1 MKSGALIL
9 GIIVSAALLAAAGV
23 LYSMAGG
30 SSAQPYR
37 ASLDLVRRIEQISSS
52 WSVEVARVKA
62 DPLADFDSL
71 TAFIPRMARLKET
84 LADTARGIADLPDRL
99 ANDVQVYLNALAAKE
114 ERIERFKTGYAV
126 VRNSRR
132 FLPIAVA
139 NVARQGEESGH
150 PTLARTVPMLIQD
163 MNLYLATPTAEGKER
178 LSTDMAAL
186 REDSVTYPPP
196 LANALANLLA
206 HAEVLLERH
215 EPTETLFQE
224 ATSNELTDLA
234 NQLAGNLEFE
244 LSRQAGLATR
254 YERGVL
260 GVVGVLALFWIGL
273 AVQQRARRG
282 AAPPALDEVPADL
295 PGEAAPGAP
304 ASADDYDS
312 LRAGARRDQ
321 FGDIGRELARRDQF
335 GDIGRELAAAAFS
348 APAGMSAESA
358 LLYRF
363 RSERV
368 GDNLAATAE
377 RLATRMDYLRRT
389 HQKMRAALRDSDV
402 IVELPDGTDLDT
414 EIDASLAIADHARR
428 EVNGIA
434 DLAGRLASYAGLP
447 NGDSDRDMVD
457 INACIEEVVAGTRA
471 DVAATVSKRLGDV
484 PEIFASRTE
493 IRLLLAQVIDNSVRA
508 LEGLEGRK
516 ATIKIDTAWRSD
528 EVQITVIDNG
538 GGITPERRR
547 QIFRPFYTSRDGA
560 MGLGLTLAG
569 HLVKKYEG
577 GIKVNSLPGQGTVTR
592 ITLPTGI
599 PGP

>member
-30 SSAQPYR
+30 SSTQPYR
-37 ASLDLVRRIEQISSS
+37 ASLDLVRQIEQLSSS

-71 TAFIPRMARLKET
+71 AAFIPRMARLKET
-84 LADTARGIADLPDRL
+84 LSDTARGVVDLPDRL

-139 NVARQGEESGH
+139 NVARQGEEFGH
-150 PTLARTVPMLIQD
+150 PSLASSVPMLIQD
-163 MNLYLATPTAEGKER
+163 VNLYLATPTVEGKER

-196 LANALANLLA
+196 LANGLANLLA

-224 ATSNELTDLA
+224 ATSTELTDLA
-234 NQLAGNLEFE
+234 NRLAGNLEFE

-260 GVVGVLALFWIGL
+260 GVVGVLALFWIVL

-282 AAPPALDEVPADL
+282 AAPAALAEVPAD
-295 PGEAAPGAP
+295 AAPPAP
-304 ASADDYDS
+304 AADDDYDS
-312 LRAGARRDQ
+312 LRAMARRDQ
-321 FGDIGRELARRDQF
+321 L
-335 GDIGRELAAAAFS
+335 GDIGRELAAAAFTS
-348 APAGMSAESA
+348 PAGMSAESA
-358 LLYRF
+358 MLYRF

-368 GDNLAATAE
+368 GDNLAAAAE

-389 HQKMRAALRDSDV
+389 HQKIRAALHDSDL

-414 EIDASLAIADHARR
+414 EIDASAAIAEHAHR

-434 DLAGRLASYAGLP
+434 DLAGRLASYPGLP
-447 NGDSDRDMVD
+447 NGDSERDMVD

-471 DVAATVSKRLGDV
+471 DVAATVAKRLGDV

>member
-9 GIIVSAALLAAAGV
+9 GIIVSALLLAAAGV
-23 LYSMAGG
+23 LYSIAGSG
-30 SSAQPYR
+30 SGPAYR
-37 ASLDLVRRIEQISSS
+37 ASIDGARQIEQLSSS

-71 TAFIPRMARLKET
+71 AAFIPRMARLKES
-84 LADTARGIADLPDRL
+84 LSDAARRIPDLPDRL
-99 ANDVQVYLNALAAKE
+99 ASDVQVYLSAVAAKE

-126 VRNSRR
+126 VRNSAR
-132 FLPIAVA
+132 FLPLAAA
-139 NVARQGEESGH
+139 NVTRRGEEIGDAS
-150 PTLARTVPMLIQD
+150 LARGIPMLIQD
-163 MNLYLATPTAEGKER
+163 VNLYFATPTVDGKER
-178 LSTDMAAL
+178 LGTDMAKL
-186 REDSVTYPPP
+186 REASVAYPPP

-215 EPTETLFQE
+215 APTETLFQE
-224 ATSNELTDLA
+224 ATSNEVTDLA
-234 NQLAGNLEFE
+234 NRLAGNLEFE
-244 LSRQAGLATR
+244 LARQESLATR

-260 GVVGVLALFWIGL
+260 AVVGVLALFWIALG
-273 AVQQRARRG
+273 VQQRARG
-282 AAPPALDEVPADL
+282 SAASPALEVSAGT
-295 PGEAAPGAP
+295 PGDAALEAA
-304 ASADDYDS
+304 ADDYAS
-312 LRAGARRDQ
+312 LRSMARRDELGDLP
-321 FGDIGRELARRDQF
+321 FGDIN
-335 GDIGRELAAAAFS
+335 RELAAAAAAS
-348 APAGMSAESA
+348 PAGMSAETA
-358 LLYRF
+358 MLYRF

-368 GDNLAATAE
+368 GENLAAAAE
-377 RLATRMDYLRRT
+377 RLATRMDHLRRT
-389 HQKMRAALRDSDV
+389 QQKIHSALQDSEV
-402 IVELPDGTDLDT
+402 MAELPDGTDLDA
-414 EIDASLAIADHARR
+414 EIDASLATANNAHR
-428 EVNGIA
+428 EVNAIA
-434 DLAGRLASYAGLP
+434 DLARRLASYSGLP
-447 NGDSDRDMVD
+447 NGDVERDMVD

-471 DVAATVSKRLGDV
+471 DIVAAVSQRLGDV

-508 LEGLEGRK
+508 VEGLEDRK
-516 ATIKIDTAWRSD
+516 ATIKIDTARRN
-528 EVQITVIDNG
+528 EEILITVIDNG

>member
-9 GIIVSAALLAAAGV
+9 GIIVSAALLAAAGF

-30 SSAQPYR
+30 GSAQPYR
-37 ASLDLVRRIEQISSS
+37 ASLDLVRRIEQLSSS

-62 DPLADFDSL
+62 DPLADFDAL
-71 TAFIPRMARLKET
+71 AAFIPRMARLKES
-84 LADTARGIADLPDRL
+84 LSDTARGVTDLPDRL

-139 NVARQGEESGH
+139 NVARQGEEFGH
-150 PTLARTVPMLIQD
+150 VSLASSVPMLIQD
-163 MNLYLATPTAEGKER
+163 VNLYLATPTAEGKER
-178 LSTDMAAL
+178 LSTDLAAL

-196 LANALANLLA
+196 LANTLANLLA

-224 ATSNELTDLA
+224 ATSTEITDLA
-234 NQLAGNLEFE
+234 NRLAGNLEFE
-244 LSRQAGLATR
+244 LSRRAGLATR

-260 GVVGVLALFWIGL
+260 GVVGVLALFWIVL
-273 AVQQRARRG
+273 AVQQRARRDAATPTPAEAPG
-282 AAPPALDEVPADL
+282 DAAPE
-295 PGEAAPGAP
+295 AP
-304 ASADDYDS
+304 ASADDHDS
-312 LRAGARRDQ
+312 LRA
-321 FGDIGRELARRDQF
+321 LARRDQF
-335 GDIGRELAAAAFS
+335 GDIGRELAAAAFTS
-348 APAGMSAESA
+348 PAGMSAESA
-358 LLYRF
+358 MLYRF

-368 GDNLAATAE
+368 GDNLAAVAE

-389 HQKMRAALRDSDV
+389 HQTIRAALRDSDL

-414 EIDASLAIADHARR
+414 EIDASVAIADHARR
-428 EVNGIA
+428 EVNAIA
-434 DLAGRLASYAGLP
+434 DLAARLASYPGLP

-471 DVAATVSKRLGDV
+471 DAAATVSKRLGDV

-493 IRLLLAQVIDNSVRA
+493 IRLLLAQIVDNSVRA
-508 LEGLEGRK
+508 LEGLEERK
-516 ATIKIDTAWRSD
+516 GTIKIDTAWRSD

>member
-9 GIIVSAALLAAAGV
+9 GIIVSALLLVAAGT
-23 LYSMAGG
+23 LYTMAG
-30 SSAQPYR
+30 SAGGQQYR
-37 ASLDLVRRIEQISSS
+37 ASVDLVRQIEQLSSS
-52 WSVEVARVKA
+52 WSVEVARVRA
-62 DPLADFDSL
+62 DPFADFDPLA
-71 TAFIPRMARLKET
+71 AFIPRMARLKNG
-84 LADTARGIADLPDRL
+84 LSDTARRIPDLPDRL
-99 ANDVQVYLNALAAKE
+99 ASDVQVYLNALAAKE

-126 VRNSRR
+126 VRNSKR

-139 NVARQGEESGH
+139 NVTRQAEEFGH
-150 PTLARTVPMLIQD
+150 ASLARTIPMLIQD
-163 MNLYLATPTAEGKER
+163 VNLYLSTPTDDGKER
-178 LSTDMAAL
+178 LGADMAGL
-186 REDSVTYPPP
+186 REDSVIYPPP
-196 LANALANLLA
+196 LANALANLLS

-215 EPTETLFQE
+215 EPTETLFQD
-224 ATSNELTDLA
+224 ATSNEVTDLA
-234 NQLAGNLEFE
+234 NGLVGNLEFE

-260 GVVGVLALFWIGL
+260 GVVGVLALFWIVL

-282 AAPPALDEVPADL
+282 AALPAPAEVPADAA
-295 PGEAAPGAP
+295 GDAAPEAP
-304 ASADDYDS
+304 VSADDYDS
-312 LRAGARRDQ
+312 LRAMVHRDQ
-321 FGDIGRELARRDQF
+321 FD
-335 GDIGRELAAAAFS
+335 DIGRELAAAAFIS
-348 APAGMSAESA
+348 PAGMSAESA
-358 LLYRF
+358 MLYRF

-368 GDNLAATAE
+368 GDNLAAAAE
-377 RLATRMDYLRRT
+377 RLATRMDYLRRAQ
-389 HQKMRAALRDSDV
+389 QKIHAALRDSDV
-402 IVELPDGTDLDT
+402 IVELPDGIDLDT

-434 DLAGRLASYAGLP
+434 DLAGRLASYSGLP

-471 DVAATVSKRLGDV
+471 DAAATVSKRLGDV

-508 LEGLEGRK
+508 LEGLEDRK
-516 ATIKIDTAWRSD
+516 GTIKIDTAWRND

>member
-1 MKSGALIL
+1 MKSGALVL

-37 ASLDLVRRIEQISSS
+37 ASLDVVRQIEQLSSS

-71 TAFIPRMARLKET
+71 AAFIPRMARLKES
-84 LADTARGIADLPDRL
+84 LSDTARGVADLPDRL

-139 NVARQGEESGH
+139 NVARQADEFGH
-150 PTLARTVPMLIQD
+150 PSLARTVPMLIQD
-163 MNLYLATPTAEGKER
+163 VNLYLATPTAEGKER
-178 LSTDMAAL
+178 LSTDMAGL

-224 ATSNELTDLA
+224 ATSTEITDLA
-234 NQLAGNLEFE
+234 NRLVGNLEFE
-244 LSRQAGLATR
+244 ISRQAGLAIR
-254 YERGVL
+254 YERGIL
-260 GVVGVLALFWIGL
+260 GVVGVLALFWIVL

-282 AAPPALDEVPADL
+282 AAPPALDEVPADA
-295 PGEAAPGAP
+295 PGDAAPEAP

-312 LRAGARRDQ
+312 LRAMVRRDQ
-321 FGDIGRELARRDQF
+321 L
-335 GDIGRELAAAAFS
+335 GDIGRELAAAAFTS
-348 APAGMSAESA
+348 PAGMSAESA
-358 LLYRF
+358 MLYRF

-389 HQKMRAALRDSDV
+389 HQKIREALRDSDL

-508 LEGLEGRK
+508 LEGLEGRR
-516 ATIKIDTAWRSD
+516 ATIKIDTMWRSD